1 MYEIDKFFS
10 KFTTPVILAKLKLNA
25 IRYQS
30 SVNLYSLLS
39 NICLVSI
46 GLLTFNDK
54 RQQMKAIIHVYLFI
68 NMNIY
73 TLVHAARL

>member
-54 RQQMKAIIHVYLFI
+54 RQQMKAIIPFY
-68 NMNIY
+68 
-73 TLVHAARL
+73 